1 MKIERLKIRN
11 YLKAVL
17 IAITFCCQ
25 FPFVATAQIQP
36 DIDSDAPVMVEQ
48 IKVQGYTI
56 FSDREIAAVVEAY
69 RGKRLDYTELRNITQ
84 AITELYVAKG
94 YITSGAFLPQQEI
107 VDGVIKVQVIEGK
120 LERIDISGLKNL
132 QENYVRSFISS
143 AKTSPQPTLNIKTL
157 EDNLKLLRQDASI
170 KNIKA
175 ELVRG
180 TQPHLSVL
188 LLEVEEVNSFETRL
202 SFDNYRSPS
211 IGELQGTVAIGYR
224 NLIGISDRFSAQYNL
239 TEGFDAYSLNYILP
253 FNSQGGGLSL
263 EYRDGDSKIIE
274 VLEEAG
280 IRAEYDTFSL
290 QYRQP
295 LVYQPEREIA
305 VGIGFAKKNSETF
318 ILDDEP
324 YSFVTGS
331 AQNRSETSVLKLTG
345 DWLERSQSA
354 VFAINSEINIG
365 LDIFDATFDENSPD
379 GIFFSWFSQAQWTQ
393 ALNQDRD
400 LLLVTRLTTQLT
412 PDSLLP
418 IEQFT
423 LGGAGTVRGYRQN
436 QEIGDNGVVGTIEIY
451 VPLISDRF
459 NNYNLNLIPFFD
471 GGTVWNNSNNEGE
484 ALASLGIGLNWQ
496 FKEWLSVRVDW
507 GLPLINRS
515 DRGDSL
521 QDNGFTFFLQLQPF

>member
-1 MKIERLKIRN
+1 MKLGSKIRN
-11 YLKAVL
+11 YLRAVV
-17 IAITFCCQ
+17 IAIACCQ
-25 FPFVATAQIQP
+25 FPTIAIAQSQP
-36 DIDSDAPVMVEQ
+36 SIDSESSVMVKQ
-48 IKVQGYTI
+48 IKVGGHTI
-56 FSDREIAAVVEAY
+56 FSDEEIAAIVEAY
-69 RGKRLDYTELRNITQ
+69 RGKRLDYTELRNLTQ
-84 AITELYVAKG
+84 EIADLYVAKG
-94 YITSGAFLPQQEI
+94 YITSGAFLPEQEI
-107 VDGVIKVQVIEGK
+107 VDGIVEVRVVEGK

-143 AKTSPQPTLNIKTL
+143 AKTSPQPTLNVKTL
-157 EDNLKLLRQDASI
+157 EDELKLLRQDDSI

-188 LLEVEEVNSFETRL
+188 LLEVEEVNSWETGL

-211 IGELQGTVAIGYR
+211 IGELQGTVAMGYR
-224 NLIGISDRFSAQYNL
+224 NLIGIGDRFSAQYNL
-239 TEGFDAYSLNYILP
+239 TEGFDAYSLAYILP

-263 EYRDGDSKIIE
+263 EYRDGDSKIVE
-274 VLEEAG
+274 NFEDAG
-280 IRAEYDTFSL
+280 IRAEYDTFSV

-324 YSFVTGS
+324 YSFITGS

-345 DWLERSQSA
+345 DWLERTQSA
-354 VFAINSEINIG
+354 VFAFNSEINIG
-365 LDIFDATFDENSPD
+365 LDVFDATFNENSPD
-379 GIFFSWFSQAQWTQ
+379 GIFFSWLSQAQWTQ
-393 ALNQDRD
+393 ALNRERD
-400 LLLVTRLTTQLT
+400 LLLVTRLITQLT

-418 IEQFT
+418 LEQFT

-436 QEIGDNGVVGTIEIY
+436 QEIGDNAVVGTIELYI
-451 VPLISDRF
+451 PLISDRF
-459 NNYNLNLIPFFD
+459 NENTLNLVPFFD
-471 GGTVWNNSNNEGE
+471 GGTVWNNSNDEAE

-496 FKEWLSVRVDW
+496 FKDWLSVRVDW

-521 QDNGFTFFLQLQPF
+521 QDDGFTFFLKLQPF